1 MLTLES
7 GTVKIAPSRQERGKP
22 VRGKSPDT
30 PSLGSPDTLETKI
43 VEHPFSFRGSRDRE
57 LNALIVEAVSR
68 MGGTGEDAEE
78 DYQRALDAL
87 RQRAADALPVIVA
100 EYEALPEDR
109 YLDRWSL
116 VHLLSELRQPEAAPA
131 LNRIITS
138 RIPAEKAKG
147 SHDAS
152 TVAEEV
158 IIRTTAVE
166 GVVRLSADGVAEAR
180 KILLRHARNRTFSI
194 RRASVQGLLET
205 GDDADRREL
214 RSLLKERG
222 EERLLRIKRTDV
234 REAPQATG
242 GRFVAHP
249 DVKGEAP
256 PPDLGREEG

>member
-1 MLTLES
+1 MI
-7 GTVKIAPSRQERGKP
+7 GIAVTRKGKLL
-22 VRGKSPDT
+22 RGKSPDT
-30 PSLGSPDTLETKI
+30 PLLGDADTLETKV
-43 VEHPFSFRGSRDRE
+43 VEHPFSFRGSEDNE
-57 LNALIVEAVSR
+57 LNALIIEAVNR
-68 MGGTGEDAEE
+68 MGGVGEEAE
-78 DYQRALDAL
+78 DNYQRALAEL
-87 RQRAADALPVIVA
+87 GKRAEEASEVIVD

-116 VHLLSELRQPEAAPA
+116 VQLLSELRQPEAAAA

-138 RIPAEKAKG
+138 RIPAEKARG

-166 GVVRLSADGVAEAR
+166 GIVRLSADGVDEAR

-205 GDDADRREL
+205 GDDADKREL
-214 RSLLKERG
+214 RALLKEKG
-222 EERLLRIKRTDV
+222 DQGLLRIKRMDV
-234 REAPQATG
+234 RQVPQATG
-242 GRFVAHP
+242 GRFVVNP
-249 DVKGEAP
+249 DVKREAP